1 MSKTKLRVFPAI
13 SRNIDSARYID
24 ELMRAARFSDRNGLA
39 GILLFAGNDTLV
51 EPWAIAQH
59 ILAHTAESDLYASIH
74 GGQVRFVICTALPPE
89 DLSQYDHRHR
99 GERSPWAW

>member
-39 GILLFAGNDTLV
+39 GILLINADRRSKIS
-51 EPWAIAQH
+51 PR
-59 ILAHTAESDLYASIH
+59 AS
-74 GGQVRFVICTALPPE
+74 
-89 DLSQYDHRHR
+89 
-99 GERSPWAW
+99 